1 MTDATAGGQ
10 IPGGQAEGGEPQAPA
25 LSVNA
30 QYVKDLSFEN
40 PNAPQSLMNMKSAP
54 DVNVNVDVAARQLGD
69 NAYEVIL
76 TARGEGSADGTPL
89 FIAEV
94 QYAGI
99 FTIGEVPQE
108 YLQPLLMIEAPR
120 LLFPFARAIISD
132 CVRDGGFPP
141 LMIHPIDFVAL
152 YQQRVE
158 QAQAEQGGA
167 AAAAGDA
174 TGGENGAG
182 NGKEGGQKFEFE
194 L

>member
-1 MTDATAGGQ
+1 MTDAAAGGATAGG
-10 IPGGQAEGGEPQAPA
+10 PGAGQQAPTLA
-25 LSVNA
+25 VNA

-40 PNAPQSLMNMKSAP
+40 PNAPQSLMQLKAAP
-54 DVNVNVDVAARQLGD
+54 DVNVNVDVSVRQL
-69 NAYEVIL
+69 AEKSYEVVL
-76 TARGEGSADGTPL
+76 GARGEGSSEGNAL

-99 FTIGEVPQE
+99 FTIGDVPQE
-108 YLQPLLMIEAPR
+108 YVQPLLMIEAPR

-152 YQQRVE
+152 YQQRV
-158 QAQAEQGGA
+158 AQAGGEAAGAAGNGGGA
-167 AAAAGDA
+167 AGSDKD
-174 TGGENGAG
+174 GP
-182 NGKEGGQKFEFE
+182 KFEFE

>member
-1 MTDATAGGQ
+1 MTDAAAGG
-10 IPGGQAEGGEPQAPA
+10 GAAEGPDGQPEIPA

-40 PNAPQSLMNMKSAP
+40 PNAPQSLMQMKGAP
-54 DVNVNVDVAARQLGD
+54 DVNVNVDVGVRQIAD
-69 NAYEVIL
+69 KTYEVVL
-76 TARGEGSADGTPL
+76 GARGEGSAEGNPL

-99 FTIGEVPQE
+99 FTLGEVPEE
-108 YLQPLLMIEAPR
+108 YVQPLLMIEAPR

-152 YQQRVE
+152 YQQRVAQEE
-158 QAQAEQGGA
+158 QDAGGTPA
-167 AAAAGDA
+167 NGE
-174 TGGENGAG
+174 GGTPANGEG
-182 NGKEGGQKFEFE
+182 GKEDGPKFEFE

>member
-1 MTDATAGGQ
+1 MTDAAGGPA
-10 IPGGQAEGGEPQAPA
+10 PGETGDQPQQPA
-25 LSVNA
+25 LAVNA

-40 PNAPQSLMNMKSAP
+40 PNAPQSLMQLSSAP
-54 DVNVNVDVAARQLGD
+54 DVNVNVDVGARQLGD
-69 NAYEVIL
+69 NAYEVVL
-76 TARGEGSADGTPL
+76 TARGEGSSEGNTL

-99 FTIGEVPQE
+99 FSIGDVPQE
-108 YLQPLLMIEAPR
+108 YVQPLLMIEAPR

-158 QAQAEQGGA
+158 QAQAAQQTGA
-167 AAAAGDA
+167 APATDGGD
-174 TGGENGAG
+174 GGNEGED
-182 NGKEGGQKFEFE
+182 KEGGPKFEFE